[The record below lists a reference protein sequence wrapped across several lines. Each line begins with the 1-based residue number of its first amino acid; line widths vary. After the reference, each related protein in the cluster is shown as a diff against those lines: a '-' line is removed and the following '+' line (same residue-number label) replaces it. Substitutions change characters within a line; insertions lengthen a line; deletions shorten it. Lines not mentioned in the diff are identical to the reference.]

1 MRKREAQKLAKIYLR
16 AADAIQE
23 KGHVIGHLADDRG
36 RMCVLGAIGLVVD
49 GDPMSWSSDAY
60 GALGPLN
67 EMLGQDVIDW
77 NNKSSRKKRDVVA
90 MLRRAARHVV
100 SETAR

>member
-36 RMCVLGAIGLVVD
+36 RMCVLGTTNLA
-49 GDPMSWSSDAY
+49 AR
-60 GALGPLN
+60 N
-67 EMLGQDVIDW
+67 
-77 NNKSSRKKRDVVA
+77 A
-90 MLRRAARHVV
+90 MLSRCSAEPPVT
-100 SETAR
+100 S